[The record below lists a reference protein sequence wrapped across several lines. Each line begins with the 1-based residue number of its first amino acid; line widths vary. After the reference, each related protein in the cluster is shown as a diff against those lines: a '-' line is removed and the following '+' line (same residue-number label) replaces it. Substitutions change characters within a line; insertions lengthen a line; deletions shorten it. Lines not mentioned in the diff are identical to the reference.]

1 MLKVCLSN
9 IYFYKFT
16 PNKISKYN
24 FKTFFSRQVYFI
36 ILDKQTAIMKIF
48 TSILVLLAL
57 ALIVFNIT
65 LLDFKNPFQGDSAVA
80 FIGIAASFCAVLILL
95 IFRISKRIE
104 EKMNGR

>member
-1 MLKVCLSN
+1 LRQSLPEKF
-9 IYFYKFT
+9 YFT
-16 PNKISKYN
+16 
-24 FKTFFSRQVYFI
+24 

-95 IFRISKRIE
+95 IFRISKKIE
-104 EKMNGR
+104 EKTNGR

>member
-1 MLKVCLSN
+1 MIFL
-9 IYFYKFT
+9 Y
-16 PNKISKYN
+16 
-24 FKTFFSRQVYFI
+24 
-36 ILDKQTAIMKIF
+36 KQTNNMKIF

-65 LLDFKNPFQGDSAVA
+65 LLDFTNPFQGDSMVA

-104 EKMNGR
+104 EKTNGR